1 MRNLFRILVIKGI
14 NLCVCI
20 CYIKNVY
27 LNCQP
32 YCLFIVTLDTPTLCL
47 LKFIV
52 STSNIIMLSFLAI
65 KSIIQMIMYVLFTGK
80 HITLNDIII
89 C

>member
-14 NLCVCI
+14 NWCVFICCI
-20 CYIKNVY
+20 NLVY

-47 LKFIV
+47 CKV
-52 STSNIIMLSFLAI
+52 YTYQGR
-65 KSIIQMIMYVLFTGK
+65 IQDLWLEGA
-80 HITLNDIII
+80 
-89 C
+89 